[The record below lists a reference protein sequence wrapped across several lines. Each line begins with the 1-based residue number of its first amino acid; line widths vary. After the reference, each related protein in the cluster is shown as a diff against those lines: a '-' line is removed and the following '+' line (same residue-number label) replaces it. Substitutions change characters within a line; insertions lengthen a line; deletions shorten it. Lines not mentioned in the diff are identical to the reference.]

1 MNNRT
6 SGAIQGAQTGAAA
19 GPWGALIGG
28 LIGAK
33 AGGMQDTQ
41 NQLAKGFDAAKQ
53 MTEQQQQ
60 MKQDDMLAM
69 DEKDK
74 QNIMNGINNG
84 YGSY

>member
-1 MNNRT
+1 MNNRA
-6 SGAIQGAQTGAAA
+6 SGAIQGAQTGMAA

-28 LIGAK
+28 IIGAK

-41 NQLAKGFDAAKQ
+41 EQLQKGFDASKQ
-53 MTEQQQQ
+53 MMEQQQQ
-60 MKQDDMLAM
+60 RDDMLAM

-74 QNIMNGINNG
+74 QNIATGINNG